1 MQQGKI
7 ALAVSYVDKMEGAS
21 RSAAETWFN
30 DARALLETRQA
41 AAAIMA
47 HATAIAAKYI

>member
-1 MQQGKI
+1 MQQGRI
-7 ALAVSYVDKMEGAS
+7 ALAVAYVDKMEGAS
-21 RSAAETWFN
+21 RGAAETWFN
-30 DARALLETRQA
+30 DASALLETRQA